1 MIASFN
7 RFEIEMTKAQAES
20 CSHPGP
26 CDSDVLFLSKNPKII
41 QQFKKIDP
49 LHVAA
54 ELKEYCGWNA
64 EELKDTEQ
72 NIQRIL
78 WIAAGYI
85 VYDLKKQEVT

>member
-20 CSHPGP
+20 CSHPGA

-41 QQFKKIDP
+41 RQFKKIDP
-49 LHVAA
+49 LDVAA
-54 ELKEYCGWNA
+54 ELKEYGAWNV

-78 WIAAGYI
+78 WLATGNIL
-85 VYDLKKQEVT
+85 DEL